1 MACGTPPGMNDQL
14 GEEHRLIVK
23 LYCGD
28 ALEFVLRVRIAG
40 RSDRGNPIFGKVA
53 IARLGFISEL
63 IENATAEIATPDSV
77 LWEFE
82 NLFLYFTS
90 EHPEKL

>member
-1 MACGTPPGMNDQL
+1 M
-14 GEEHRLIVK
+14 IVK

-53 IARLGFISEL
+53 IARLGFTSEL
-63 IENATAEIATPDSV
+63 IENATAEIATPR
-77 LWEFE
+77 
-82 NLFLYFTS
+82 
-90 EHPEKL
+90 